1 VAFQDVVRE
10 LRELDV
16 NELSLDNIGS
26 WPTSVKFIA
35 WILVFVLV
43 VVLGYFYNIADLRGE
58 LAQTEAKEFQ
68 LKKEFEDKA
77 FKAANLE
84 ALRKQMAEMEVSF
97 GALVK
102 QLPSDTE
109 VPGLIEDITNKGVE
123 SGLEIKGIKLEPEQ
137 AKEFYVELPI
147 SIEVTGS
154 YHDFGTFVS
163 GIAGLPR
170 IVTLHNFK
178 IAPVDARNTKAGEV
192 STGVLSMSISAKTYR
207 YKGV

>member
-1 VAFQDVVRE
+1 MAFQDVMRE
-10 LRELDV
+10 LRELDAS
-16 NELSLDNIGS
+16 ELSFDNLGS
-26 WPTSVKFIA
+26 WPLSVKVIA
-35 WILVFVLV
+35 WILVFLV
-43 VVLGYFYNIADLRGE
+43 VIGVGYFYNIADLRSE
-58 LAQTEAKEFQ
+58 LATTEMKEAT

-84 ALRKQMAEMEVSF
+84 ALRNQMVEMEASF

-102 QLPSDTE
+102 QLPTDTE

-123 SGLEIKGIKLEPEQ
+123 SGLEIRKIELQPEQ

-147 SIEVTGS
+147 KIEVSGS

-178 IAPVDARNTKAGEV
+178 IEPTSKQQGAEV
-192 STGVLSMSISAKTYR
+192 SPGVLSMSISASTYR

>member
-1 VAFQDVVRE
+1 VRE

-26 WPTSVKFIA
+26 WPVSVKFIA
-35 WILVFVLV
+35 WVLVFVLV
-43 VVLGYFYNIADLRGE
+43 VILGYFYNIADLRDQ
-58 LAQTEAKEFQ
+58 LAQTKAKETE
-68 LKKEFEDKA
+68 LRKEFEDKA

-137 AKEFYVELPI
+137 TKEFYVELPI

-178 IAPVDARNTKAGEV
+178 IAPVGANNARPGETQ
-192 STGVLSMSISAKTYR
+192 TGILSMSISAKTYR

>member
-1 VAFQDVVRE
+1 MAFQDVIRD

-16 NELSLDNIGS
+16 SELSLDNIGS
-26 WPTSVKFIA
+26 WPLAVKVIA
-35 WILVFVLV
+35 WVLVFLLV
-43 VVLGYFYNIADLRGE
+43 AVLGYVYNVSDLRDQLTQSAQKE
-58 LAQTEAKEFQ
+58 LD

-77 FKAANLE
+77 RKAANLE
-84 ALRKQMAEMEVSF
+84 ALRKQMVEMQVSF
-97 GALVK
+97 GALVS

-109 VPGLIEDITNKGVE
+109 VPGLLEDITNKGVE
-123 SGLEIKGIKLEPEQ
+123 SGLEIKSIKLQPEQ
-137 AKEFYVELPI
+137 SKEFYVELPI

-170 IVTLHNFK
+170 IVTLQDFK
-178 IAPVDARNTKAGEV
+178 IQSAAAGASKDKDASPGM
-192 STGVLSMSISAKTYR
+192 LSMSISAKTYR